1 MVGVSFNLLGDLS
14 ANTLGMEIY
23 LLGSKKIFFRWSD
36 QLMDM
41 NMTMGMGMAGENKTF
56 LDDYTGFIDSDG
68 EIFYTTDND
77 KLYVLEGVV

>member
-1 MVGVSFNLLGDLS
+1 
-14 ANTLGMEIY
+14 
-23 LLGSKKIFFRWSD
+23 
-36 QLMDM
+36 MDM